1 MENRLT
7 PTIYEHEQ
15 FGKIRV
21 VDEKGEPWFVAVDVC
36 RALEIQNTTQ
46 AVARLDDD
54 ERAIFNIGR
63 SDIHGGGGEMNFVNE
78 PGLYNL
84 ILSSRKPEAKNFKR
98 WVTHEVIPTI
108 RKHGVYM
115 TPAAAEIPI
124 LQSAHHAIN

>member
-1 MENRLT
+1 MENQLT

-36 RALEIQNTTQ
+36 NSLEIANVSQ
-46 AVARLDDD
+46 ALTRLDND
-54 ERAIFNIGR
+54 ELTSFKMM
-63 SDIHGGGGEMNFVNE
+63 SGGQMREMNFVNE

-124 LQSAHHAIN
+124 LQSAHHVIN